1 MARSENQK
9 RIYFVALGD
18 TQGMVRAAS
27 KAQAIS
33 HFMREMTA
41 EVASQ
46 QQIVSWICSGKK
58 IEDVPEPVKT

>member
-33 HFMREMTA
+33 HVMREMTA

-46 QQIVSWICSGKK
+46 EQIVSWIGSGEK